1 MAQRKYNNA
10 TLAGLMT
17 LCRGY
22 CYWPGCTSR
31 VITMVNGVPKLNA
44 EIAHIRAIN
53 PGGKRFDATWSV
65 PERNSF
71 KNLMLLCVPHHTTID
86 GASSADYPV
95 EVLEEWKAG
104 REGES
109 VEALEGLTGLTEAR
123 LSDML
128 AEAQGQFLDEVR
140 PALAE
145 FSKTAPEL
153 AVLLNSLLDEL
164 ADPRI
169 HGFGISPDSIE
180 LFSDAARSLGSFE
193 DNVSLFA
200 SAAGSLGNLETKSVM
215 LARAAK
221 RMEDAASAIQSAIAD
236 MPRGRW

>member
-1 MAQRKYNNA
+1 MAQRKYDNA

-31 VITMVNGVPKLNA
+31 VIAMVNGVPKLNA

-53 PGGKRFDATWSV
+53 PGGKRFDPKWSE

-71 KNLMLLCVPHHTTID
+71 KNLLLLCVPHHTTID
-86 GASSADYPV
+86 GASSGDYPV
-95 EVLEEWKAG
+95 ELLEEWKAS

-109 VEALEGLTGLTEAR
+109 VEALDGLTGLTEAR
-123 LSDML
+123 LSEML
-128 AEAQGQFLDEVR
+128 AEAQGEFLDQVR

-153 AVLLNSLLDEL
+153 AGLLNTLLDEL

-169 HGFGISPDSIE
+169 HGFGVSPDAIE

-193 DNVSLFA
+193 DNVGLFA
-200 SAAGSLGNLETKSVM
+200 SAADSLGNLED
-215 LARAAK
+215 RALLLMKTAQ
-221 RMEDAASAIQSAIAD
+221 RLETAAAAIQSAIAD

>member
-1 MAQRKYNNA
+1 MAQRKYDNA

-71 KNLMLLCVPHHTTID
+71 RNLLLLCVPHHTTID
-86 GASSADYPV
+86 GASSADYPL
-95 EVLEEWKAG
+95 EVLEEWKAS

-109 VEALEGLTGLTEAR
+109 VEALEGLSGLTEAS
-123 LSDML
+123 LGEMI
-128 AEAQGQFLDEVR
+128 AEAQGEFLDQVR

-145 FSKTAPEL
+145 FSKSAPEL
-153 AVLLNSLLDEL
+153 ASLLSTLLDEL

-169 HGFGISPDSIE
+169 HGFGIGSDSID

-193 DNVSLFA
+193 DNVGLFA
-200 SAAGSLGNLETKSVM
+200 SAADSLGGLEDKTVM
-215 LARAAK
+215 LMRAAK
-221 RMEDAASAIQSAIAD
+221 RMEDAANAMRSAID
-236 MPRGRW
+236 EMPRGRW

>member
-1 MAQRKYNNA
+1 MAQRKYDNA

-31 VITMVNGVPKLNA
+31 VITMVNGVPKVNA

-53 PGGKRFDATWSV
+53 SGGKRFDATWSV

-71 KNLMLLCVPHHTTID
+71 KNLLLLCVPHHTTID

-95 EVLEEWKAG
+95 QVLEEWKAS

-123 LSDML
+123 LSEML
-128 AEAQGQFLDEVR
+128 AEAQGQFLDQVR

-145 FSKTAPEL
+145 FSKTAPDL
-153 AVLLNSLLDEL
+153 ASLLNTLLDEL

-169 HGFGISPDSIE
+169 HGFGISPDTIE
-180 LFSDAARSLGSFE
+180 LFSHSARSLGSFE
-193 DNVSLFA
+193 DNVHVLA
-200 SAAGSLGNLETKSVM
+200 HAADKLGSLEERTAGLMEA
-215 LARAAK
+215 ARRLQA
-221 RMEDAASAIQSAIAD
+221 AASAIQNAIAD

>member
-1 MAQRKYNNA
+1 MAQRKYDNA

-53 PGGKRFDATWSV
+53 RGGKRFDGTWSV

-71 KNLMLLCVPHHTTID
+71 KNLLLLCVPHHTTID
-86 GASSADYPV
+86 GARSDDYPKELLV
-95 EVLEEWKAG
+95 KWKAD
-104 REGES
+104 REGDS
-109 VEALEGLTGLTEAR
+109 IEALEGLTGLTETR
-123 LSDML
+123 LGEML
-128 AEAQGQFLDEVR
+128 AEAQGEFLDQVR

-153 AVLLNSLLDEL
+153 AGLLSTLLDEL

-169 HGFGISPDSIE
+169 HGFGISPDAIE
-180 LFSDAARSLGSFE
+180 MFSHSARSLGSFE
-193 DNVSLFA
+193 DNVHVLA
-200 SAAGSLGNLETKSVM
+200 NAADKLGGLEDNTAVLM
-215 LARAAK
+215 EAARRLQA
-221 RMEDAASAIQSAIAD
+221 AASAIQSAIAD

>member
-1 MAQRKYNNA
+1 MAQRKYDNA

-22 CYWPGCTSR
+22 CYWPRCTSR
-31 VITMVNGVPKLNA
+31 VITVVNGVPKLNA

-53 PGGKRFDATWSV
+53 RGGKRFDATWSV

-71 KNLMLLCVPHHTTID
+71 KNLLLLCVPHHTTID

-95 EVLEEWKAG
+95 EILEKWKAS

-123 LSDML
+123 LGEML
-128 AEAQGQFLDEVR
+128 AEAQGQFLDQVR

-153 AVLLNSLLDEL
+153 AGLLNTLLDEL

-169 HGFGISPDSIE
+169 HGFGIDPDSIE

-193 DNVSLFA
+193 DNVGLLA
-200 SAAGSLGNLETKSVM
+200 SAADSLGNLDG
-215 LARAAK
+215 RAALLMK
-221 RMEDAASAIQSAIAD
+221 AAQRMENAATAIRSAIDD

>member
-1 MAQRKYNNA
+1 MAQRKYDNA

-53 PGGKRFDATWSV
+53 TGGKRFDATWSV

-71 KNLMLLCVPHHTTID
+71 KNLLLLCVPHHTTID
-86 GASSADYPV
+86 GASSDDYPL
-95 EVLEEWKAG
+95 EILEEWKAS

-109 VEALEGLTGLTEAR
+109 VEALEGLSGLTEAR
-123 LSDML
+123 LSEML
-128 AEAQGQFLDEVR
+128 AEAQGQFLDQVR

-145 FSKTAPEL
+145 FSRTAPEL
-153 AVLLNSLLDEL
+153 ANLLNTLLDEL

-180 LFSDAARSLGSFE
+180 LFSGAARSLGSFE
-193 DNVSLFA
+193 DNVGLLA
-200 SAAGSLGNLETKSVM
+200 SAADSLGNLEDGVLLLMK
-215 LARAAK
+215 AAQ
-221 RMEDAASAIQSAIAD
+221 RMENAANAVRSAIAD

>member
-1 MAQRKYNNA
+1 MAQRKYDNA

-53 PGGKRFDATWSV
+53 RGGKRFDATWSV
-65 PERNSF
+65 QERNSF
-71 KNLMLLCVPHHTTID
+71 KNLLLLCVPHHTTID
-86 GASSADYPV
+86 GANSADYPV
-95 EVLEEWKAG
+95 AVLESWKAS

-123 LSDML
+123 LGEML
-128 AEAQGQFLDEVR
+128 AEAQGQFLDQVR

-153 AVLLNSLLDEL
+153 AGLLNTLMDEL

-169 HGFGISPDSIE
+169 HGFGIDPDSIS

-193 DNVSLFA
+193 DNVHVFANAADKLGGLEDKAKSLM
-200 SAAGSLGNLETKSVM
+200 T
-215 LARAAK
+215 AAK
-221 RMEDAASAIQSAIAD
+221 RLEAATSAIQSAIAD
-236 MPRGRW
+236 MPRGRR

>member
-1 MAQRKYNNA
+1 MAQRKYDNA

-53 PGGKRFDATWSV
+53 LGGKRFDPKWSE

-71 KNLMLLCVPHHTTID
+71 KNLLLLCVPHHTTID

-95 EVLEEWKAG
+95 ELLEDWKAS

-109 VEALEGLTGLTEAR
+109 VEALDGLTGLTEAR
-123 LSDML
+123 LSEML
-128 AEAQGQFLDEVR
+128 AEAQGEFLDQVR
-140 PALAE
+140 PALSE

-153 AVLLNSLLDEL
+153 ASLLNTLLDEL

-169 HGFGISPDSIE
+169 HGFGISPDAIE
-180 LFSDAARSLGSFE
+180 VFSHSARSLGSFE
-193 DNVSLFA
+193 DNVHVLAHAADKLGSLEDR
-200 SAAGSLGNLETKSVM
+200 AAGLMEA
-215 LARAAK
+215 ARRLQA
-221 RMEDAASAIQSAIAD
+221 AASAIHSAIAD
-236 MPRGRW
+236 IPRGRW

>member
-1 MAQRKYNNA
+1 MAQRKYDNA

-31 VITMVNGVPKLNA
+31 VITMVNGVPKVNA

-53 PGGKRFDATWSV
+53 AGGKRFDAKWSV

-71 KNLMLLCVPHHTTID
+71 KNLLLLCVPHHTTID

-95 EVLEEWKAG
+95 EVLEGWKAS

-109 VEALEGLTGLTEAR
+109 MEALEGLTGLTEAR
-123 LSDML
+123 LGEML
-128 AEAQGQFLDEVR
+128 AEAQGQFLDQVR

-145 FSKTAPEL
+145 FSKSAPEL
-153 AVLLNSLLDEL
+153 AGLLNTLLDEL

-169 HGFGISPDSIE
+169 HGFGISPDAIE

-193 DNVSLFA
+193 DNVGIFA
-200 SAAGSLGNLETKSVM
+200 SAADRLGDLETKVVGLM
-215 LARAAK
+215 KAAQ
-221 RMEDAASAIQSAIAD
+221 RMENAATSIRSAID
-236 MPRGRW
+236 EMPRGRW

>member
-1 MAQRKYNNA
+1 MAQRKYDNA

-53 PGGKRFDATWSV
+53 PGGKRFDAKWSV

-71 KNLMLLCVPHHTTID
+71 KNLLLLCVPHHTTID
-86 GASSADYPV
+86 GASSTDYPV
-95 EVLEEWKAG
+95 ELLEEWKAS

-123 LSDML
+123 LGEML
-128 AEAQGQFLDEVR
+128 AEAQGEFLDQVR

-153 AVLLNSLLDEL
+153 ASLLNTMLDEL

-169 HGFGISPDSIE
+169 HGFGISPDAIG

-193 DNVSLFA
+193 DNVGLFA
-200 SAAGSLGNLETKSVM
+200 SAADSLGGLEDKTVM
-215 LARAAK
+215 LMRAAK
-221 RMEDAASAIQSAIAD
+221 RMENAANAMRSAID
-236 MPRGRW
+236 EMPRGRW

>member
-1 MAQRKYNNA
+1 MAQRKYDNA

-53 PGGKRFDATWSV
+53 PGGKRFDSKWSV
-65 PERNSF
+65 PQRNSF
-71 KNLMLLCVPHHTTID
+71 RNLLLLCVPHHTTID

-95 EVLEEWKAG
+95 ELLETWKAN
-104 REGES
+104 REGDS
-109 VEALEGLTGLTEAR
+109 VEALEGLTGVTETR
-123 LSDML
+123 LSEML
-128 AEAQGQFLDEVR
+128 AEAQGQFLDQVR

-153 AVLLNSLLDEL
+153 AGLLNTLLDEL
-164 ADPRI
+164 ADPRV
-169 HGFGISPDSIE
+169 HGFGISPDAIE
-180 LFSDAARSLGSFE
+180 MFSHSARSLGSFE
-193 DNVSLFA
+193 DNVHVLA
-200 SAAGSLGNLETKSVM
+200 NAADKLGGLEDNAKGLLM
-215 LARAAK
+215 AAR
-221 RMEDAASAIQSAIAD
+221 RLEGAASAIQSAIAD